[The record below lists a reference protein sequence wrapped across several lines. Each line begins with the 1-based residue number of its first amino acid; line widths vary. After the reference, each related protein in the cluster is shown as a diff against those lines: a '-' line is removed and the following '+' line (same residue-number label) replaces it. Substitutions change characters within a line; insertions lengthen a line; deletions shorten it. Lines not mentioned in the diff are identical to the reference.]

1 MRLRI
6 ASYNI
11 HKGVSAFGRKTRI
24 HDLKESIKTLDADL
38 IFLQEVQGQHDL
50 HARRHAHWPDQG
62 QHEFIA
68 GDSHCCV
75 YGLNASY
82 DHGHHGNALL
92 SRFPIVQS
100 HNHDISDHAY
110 EQRGILH
117 ARVQWSHC
125 ELHCFVLH
133 LGLFAASRRR
143 QIQSLVQHIKTQVPE
158 GHPLIIAGD
167 FNDWTQRLSLTLY
180 EELGVVEAFDEQPEN
195 HGAHS
200 VLHSLRALF
209 HHRSRHARTFPAP
222 LPWLSLDRV
231 YSRGFQIKQAQV
243 MTGKPWSE
251 LSDHVPIFVD
261 LELES
266 SYHAHMQS
274 LAQRHA

>member
-1 MRLRI
+1 MKLRI

-11 HKGVSAFGRKTRI
+11 HKGVSAFGRKARI
-24 HDLKESIKTLDADL
+24 HDLKESLKALDADL

-50 HARRHAHWPDQG
+50 HARRHAHWPDQS
-62 QHEFIA
+62 QHEFLA
-68 GDSHCCV
+68 GDSHSCV
-75 YGLNASY
+75 YGMNASY

-92 SRFPIVQS
+92 SRFPILHS
-100 HNHDISDHAY
+100 HNHDVSDHAY

-143 QIQSLVQHIKTQVPE
+143 QIQSLVRHIQTQVPADQ
-158 GHPLIIAGD
+158 PLIIAGD
-167 FNDWTQRLSLTLY
+167 FNDWTQRLSHTLY
-180 EELGVVEAFDEQPEN
+180 QELGVVEAFDEQPSQL
-195 HGAHS
+195 GALS
-200 VLHSLRALF
+200 AMHSLRALF
-209 HHRSRHARTFPAP
+209 HRNTRHARTFPAP

-231 YSRGFQIKQAQV
+231 YSRGFHIRQAQV

-251 LSDHVPIFVD
+251 LSDHVPIYVE
-261 LELES
+261 LELDI
-266 SYHAHMQS
+266 Q
-274 LAQRHA
+274 AQTNLQASIIRHA